1 MAPTGNVTA
10 VRNVALSAV
19 GRDRPGIVAAVT
31 GVLAEHGGNL
41 QGSTMS
47 TLQGQF
53 AIVLIVAVPEGVDA
67 ATIESDLQPVAEQF
81 DLLVAARTLHGDDGA
96 DVPGADVPGD
106 DSPDRQALSVAVH
119 GADRPGIVHGIT
131 AALADAGGNIVDLS
145 THLVGEPDRPV
156 YTVAIR
162 ATVPAAAAD
171 DVADRLQRAAADLG
185 VHVSVRPDDAAV
197 L

>member
-96 DVPGADVPGD
+96 DVPVGGDD